1 MAKELNK
8 EVIEK
13 VLECVRDMADEM
25 GPASLEDHM
34 EWIVGFLEM
43 LLDKTAPCQTGEMQ
57 DDGAGENAGNN
68 AAGDDDDSGDD
79 SASVDSEDLDHDEL
93 ILGNATD
100 LIVALSKCLQDSFLP
115 YL

>member
-1 MAKELNK
+1 
-8 EVIEK
+8 
-13 VLECVRDMADEM
+13 
-25 GPASLEDHM
+25 
-34 EWIVGFLEM
+34 
-43 LLDKTAPCQTGEMQ
+43 MQ
-57 DDGAGENAGNN
+57 DDGAGENAGNAN

>member
-13 VLECVRDMADEM
+13 VLECVRDMAEEM

-34 EWIVGFLEM
+34 EWIVGCLEQ

-57 DDGAGENAGNN
+57 EDGTG
-68 AAGDDDDSGDD
+68 
-79 SASVDSEDLDHDEL
+79 
-93 ILGNATD
+93 
-100 LIVALSKCLQDSFLP
+100 
-115 YL
+115 